1 MQEVDYPD
9 ATLDLV
15 QRFARELAN
24 GVWKSRVALDRMIS
38 AAIQDYDYNRL
49 ALIDKNLMRIAVY
62 ELENIPYI
70 PPRVTINE
78 AIEIAKRYSTTESG
92 KFVNGVLGNVLKKS
106 VKANFDQRNA
116 PKDPD
121 FDELERIY
129 KAPVVEIEEVTVDAD
144 SEEGM
149 AASRYGV
156 WTNRAEG

>member
-1 MQEVDYPD
+1 MREVDYPE

-78 AIEIAKRYSTTESG
+78 AIEIAKR
-92 KFVNGVLGNVLKKS
+92 
-106 VKANFDQRNA
+106 
-116 PKDPD
+116 
-121 FDELERIY
+121 
-129 KAPVVEIEEVTVDAD
+129 
-144 SEEGM
+144 
-149 AASRYGV
+149 
-156 WTNRAEG
+156 

>member
-1 MQEVDYPD
+1 MQEVDYPE

-62 ELENIPYI
+62 ELENIPYS

-106 VKANFDQRNA
+106 V
-116 PKDPD
+116 
-121 FDELERIY
+121 
-129 KAPVVEIEEVTVDAD
+129 
-144 SEEGM
+144 
-149 AASRYGV
+149 
-156 WTNRAEG
+156 